1 MIAHLRNQS
10 RNVVLAVAAGIL
22 ATVLTFAYAARGGT
36 KPSPQATDVATKSVL
51 VAARNIATGTPGSSL
66 RPGAGV
72 KVDVVPASALVPDA
86 VTSRSQIAQLVATQP
101 IYAGEQLTTERFGFI
116 GQQGIRSG
124 LKGMLRFVQVPGDA
138 NQLLA
143 GTLNAGDH
151 VDVVASLRNPE
162 AGPNHYSNTI
172 VRDVLVVTPAS
183 GSGDTGIGSTA
194 ASLSVGLEL
203 TGLQEARLFWV
214 EKNADWTLVLRP
226 SVGAVETPS
235 DPQSSATVLR
245 GSDAR

>member
-1 MIAHLRNQS
+1 NRRHRQSNLSLLDRPTRDRRGIRFVVEFDDRGHRMIAHLRNQS

-72 KVDVVPASALVPDA
+72 KVAVVPASALVPDA

-143 GTLNAGDH
+143 GTLNAADH
-151 VDVVASLRNPE
+151 VDVVASLRDPE
-162 AGPNHYSNTI
+162 AGPKHYSNTI
-172 VRDVLVVTPAS
+172 VRDV
-183 GSGDTGIGSTA
+183 
-194 ASLSVGLEL
+194 
-203 TGLQEARLFWV
+203 
-214 EKNADWTLVLRP
+214 
-226 SVGAVETPS
+226 
-235 DPQSSATVLR
+235 
-245 GSDAR
+245 

>member
-1 MIAHLRNQS
+1 MIANLRNQL
-10 RNVVLAVAAGIL
+10 RNVALAIAVGTL
-22 ATVLTFAYAARGGT
+22 ATALAFAYAARGGT
-36 KPSPQATDVATKSVL
+36 KQSKQAKDVATTSVL
-51 VAARNIATGTPGSSL
+51 VAARNIAVGTPGSSL
-66 RPGAGV
+66 RPGTGL
-72 KVDVVPASALVPDA
+72 KVAVVPTSVLVPNA

-124 LKGMLRFVQVPGDA
+124 LKGRLRLVQVPGDA
-138 NQLLA
+138 SQLLA

-151 VDVVASLRNPE
+151 VDVVASVQNPE
-162 AGPNHYSNTI
+162 GGPHSTNTI
-172 VRDVLVVTPAS
+172 VRNVLVVSPAS
-183 GSGDTGIGSTA
+183 GSGDTGIGSA
-194 ASLSVGLEL
+194 SSLSVGLEL

-245 GSDAR
+245 GSDGR